1 MNQLNQQSW
10 DDESLTDFYAE
21 TFNLPRSTPRPGK
34 KPKNSQQKQAAKL
47 AEVGQLAEDVDLS
60 IDFQTTYTPSRF
72 EAQWLKEAL
81 KPFYE
86 LDLIVDVEAQVKGG
100 KEANVYRC
108 RANPNLG
115 PTWLAAK
122 VYRPRKLR
130 NLRNDAAY
138 REGRHLLTSQDG
150 GAKKVKA
157 GDDQILRA
165 LGKSTEYGAQ
175 AQHTSWLMWEYQT
188 LQSLH
193 RAGAAVPQPW
203 GAAENGILMAYVG
216 DGERAAPT
224 LHESHLNPAEAAR
237 LFDTALENVR
247 ILLQNGLIHGDLSA
261 YNILYWQGSLTFI
274 DFPQIVQAHHNR
286 QAQTILRRD
295 IARLADYFRPYG
307 VRANP
312 RALADALWQ
321 EYAAPDPLELAADLS
336 VFLAEQEEGEM
347 GRLGD

>member
-1 MNQLNQQSW
+1 VNHHTW

-21 TFNLPRSTPRPGK
+21 TFNLPRQKRKPGK
-34 KPKNSQQKQAAKL
+34 KPKNSQQKQAEKL
-47 AEVGQLAEDVDLS
+47 AQIEQLADDVDLAV
-60 IDFQTTYTPSRF
+60 DFQTTYTPSRF
-72 EAQWLKEAL
+72 EAQWLQEAL

-115 PTWLAAK
+115 VTWLAAK

-138 REGRHLLTSQDG
+138 REGRHILTSQDG

-175 AQHTSWLMWEYQT
+175 VQHTSWLMWEYQT

-193 RAGAAVPQPW
+193 QAGASVPRAW
-203 GAAENGILMAYVG
+203 AAAENGLIMDYVG

-224 LHESHLNPAEAAR
+224 LHESHLERAEASR

-274 DFPQIVQAHHNR
+274 DFPQIVQARHNR

-295 IARLADYFRPYG
+295 LARLVDYFRPYG
-307 VRANP
+307 IRANP
-312 RALADALWQ
+312 RQIADALWQ
-321 EYAAPDPLELAADLS
+321 EYAALDPLELAADLS
-336 VFLAEQEEGEM
+336 VFEAQMEESK
-347 GRLGD
+347 GD